1 MLNLLSNTNMGA
13 IIDIVVLILI
23 LVFAVVG
30 VVQGFTKSFV
40 STFGGILSLILA
52 GLLCSAMANFLE
64 TQFEW
69 VSKLADKLG
78 GMTKSIFGD
87 IVDVQ
92 VGETNE
98 NLLSEAGIALWLI
111 KIIFS
116 VEGDLSPTTTIN
128 TIICPIFAYYV
139 VAIISFIILYIL
151 FRILFVLLSKVI
163 KDLYAFKLIEAT
175 DRILGLAL
183 GIFRGILFAH
193 VALLLINA
201 LPIGF
206 FQQLSA
212 SLANAPFT
220 NFINNINIFN
230 VIIKG
235 LSESN
240 ITEIISKIVA
250 K

>member
-1 MLNLLSNTNMGA
+1 MLNLLSNTSMGA
-13 IIDIVVLILI
+13 IIDIVVLLLI
-23 LVFAVVG
+23 LVFTVVG

-40 STFGGILSLILA
+40 TAFGGILSLLLA
-52 GLLCSAMANFLE
+52 GLLCSSMANFLE
-64 TQFEW
+64 TEFEV
-69 VSKLADKLG
+69 VSKLAEKLG
-78 GMTKSIFGD
+78 GVTKGIFGE

-92 VGETNE
+92 VGDANE

-111 KIIFS
+111 RIIFS
-116 VEGDLSPTTTIN
+116 IEGDLSPTTTIN
-128 TIICPIFAYYV
+128 TIICPIFAFYLF
-139 VAIISFIILYIL
+139 AIISFIVLYIL
-151 FRILFVLLSKVI
+151 FRILFNLLSKVV

-175 DRILGLAL
+175 DRLLGLAL
-183 GIFRGILFAH
+183 GVFRGILIAQ
-193 VALLLINA
+193 VGLLLINA
-201 LPIGF
+201 LPIAF

-212 SLANAPFT
+212 SLSNAPFT

-240 ITEIISKIVA
+240 ITEIITKIVA